1 MKRTLTRASAL
12 LLSLTCL
19 TGSALAA
26 SPIRQSSL
34 QLSDALTMESAY
46 VQAEKPVQEKTL
58 IYRPGGDVR
67 PMVVYGDSLYGR
79 STMDYVQSYLSE
91 RGYTAVGAVNAA
103 FFDMA
108 NGLPI
113 GMVVTD
119 GILRANGTGT
129 VLGIDPDGTAKIGEP
144 TLEVRAQ
151 FGQEDILLHYNQ
163 LMVKN
168 NGMILYSRDYDTKTK
183 SKVKGYH
190 VILQAEKDK
199 LTLSDKVQATV
210 VDIVENTK
218 SCPIP
223 KGGFVLSLAEDS
235 PIDKFQTAIRSLKKG
250 DSVTLTTTIDPDW
263 QNVAYAVGG
272 GDLLVENG
280 SVCSGF
286 QLDSAERHAAR
297 TAVGIRA
304 DGQVVVFAADKSST
318 SGGLTLPELASRM
331 AELGCV
337 QAVNLDGGGST
348 TVGITRPGE
357 RDFLTVNEPA
367 DGQQRPCANFLFFVR
382 PTTEAGPAARLHV
395 YPYEAAMLPGGE
407 LELTVRASDSNYM
420 MAQVPG
426 DVSVTT
432 SNGIVNG
439 RTFIPAEPGSAV
451 ITAQG
456 SGISGS
462 AKIDVVKTPTTMEIL
477 RQDNEKPVETILIES
492 GTTLDLTAQAQYEGL
507 DLLAQDRSFRWD
519 LLGDVGT
526 IDENGLLAAGAQEAT
541 GLLTVTCGDLSTDI
555 PMEVRIN
562 PMVDLEG
569 HWAREYISNL
579 YFRNVLNGGLNGQ
592 GELVYRPDDSMT
604 RQEFIVA
611 MMRWLQ
617 VDTSRYADTELPFAD
632 SDKIAD
638 WAVDAMKAAYEL
650 GYVTGSGGNGKVY
663 GDPTSTITREAAM
676 TMLARTQNV
685 TSKSDALDEFKDKDR
700 VSDWAVESLT
710 AMVEQGVINGMDG
723 KLQPQG
729 RVTRAQVAK
738 MLFFMND
745 VQSALH

>member
-19 TGSALAA
+19 TEAAMAA
-26 SPIRQSSL
+26 SVIRQSDL
-34 QLSDALTMESAY
+34 KLSDALRMESAY
-46 VQAEKPVQEKTL
+46 IQVEKPVQEKTL
-58 IYRPGGDVR
+58 VYHPGGDVR
-67 PMVVYGDSLYGR
+67 PMVVYGDTLYGR
-79 STMDYVQSYLSE
+79 STMNYVQTYLSE

-119 GILRANGTGT
+119 GILRANGSGT
-129 VLGIDPDGTAKIGEP
+129 VLGIPPDGTVKIGEP

-151 FGQEDILLHYNQ
+151 FGNEDILLHYNQ
-163 LMVKN
+163 LMVKK

-183 SKVKGYH
+183 SKVKGYN
-190 VILQAEKDK
+190 VILKAEKEN
-199 LTLSDKVQATV
+199 LTLSDRVEATV

-218 SCPIP
+218 SCPIH

-235 PIDKFQTAIRSLKKG
+235 PIDKFQTAIRSLRKG
-250 DSVTLTTTIDPDW
+250 DSVTLTTTIDSDW

-272 GDLLVENG
+272 GDMLVENG
-280 SVCSGF
+280 SVQSGF
-286 QLDSAERHAAR
+286 QLDSAAYRAAR
-297 TAVGIRA
+297 TAVGIQSNG
-304 DGQVVVFAADKSST
+304 DVVVYAADKGST
-318 SGGLTLPELASRM
+318 SAGLTLSELASRM

-382 PTTEAGPAARLHV
+382 PTTQAGPAAHLHV
-395 YPYEAAMLPGGE
+395 YPYEAAMLPGGQ
-407 LELTVRASDSNYM
+407 LEMTVRASDGNYM
-420 MAQVPG
+420 MAHVPG
-426 DVSVTT
+426 DVSLSAT
-432 SNGIVNG
+432 NGFMEG
-439 RTFIPAEPGSAV
+439 RVFTASEPGSAT

-456 SGISGS
+456 SGISGQ
-462 AKIDVVKTPTTMEIL
+462 AKIDVVRTPTTMEIL

-492 GTTLDLTAQAQYEGL
+492 GTTLDLTAKAQFEGL
-507 DLLAQDRSFRWD
+507 DLLAQDRSFQWN
-519 LLGDVGT
+519 LLGDVGM
-526 IDENGLLAAGAQEAT
+526 IDENGLLSAGDQENR
-541 GLLTVTCGDLSTDI
+541 GVLTVTCGDLSTDI

-562 PMVDLEG
+562 PMVDLNG

-579 YFRNVLNGGLNGQ
+579 YFRDVLNGGLNGK

-617 VDTSRYADTELPFAD
+617 VDTSRYADTELPFVD
-632 SDKIAD
+632 SANIAD

-650 GYVTGSGGNGKVY
+650 GYVTGSGSGKKIY
-663 GDPTSTITREAAM
+663 ADPTSTITREAAM

-685 TSKSDALDEFKDKDR
+685 TSKSDALDEFKDKNR

-738 MLFFMND
+738 MLFFMNESN
-745 VQSALH
+745 SALH